1 MAKKKGTPRPLDI
14 AASDL
19 ARLTED
25 EVGNALAKVRAA
37 IKDAN
42 EEDLTRLQDLRGR
55 LTKRLDRFVLADLG
69 SIDQDPRIKD
79 VVNQLAE
86 LTLNVQT
93 AAREMRTVKKTIDR
107 ATEILGYADEFLRIL
122 ARFV

>member
-1 MAKKKGTPRPLDI
+1 MAKNGETTPPLDV
-14 AASDL
+14 AVSDL

-25 EVGNALAKVRAA
+25 ELGNALARVRAA
-37 IKDAN
+37 IKDAD
-42 EEDLTRLQDLRGR
+42 ETDRTRLQDLRDR

-69 SIDQDPRIKD
+69 SIDRDPTIKE
-79 VVNQLAE
+79 VVNHLAE
-86 LTLNVQT
+86 LTLNIQT

>member
-1 MAKKKGTPRPLDI
+1 MAKKEEPTRPLDV

-25 EVGNALAKVRAA
+25 ELGNALAKIRAA
-37 IKDAN
+37 IKDAD
-42 EEDLTRLQDLRGR
+42 EEDLPRLRDVRDR

-69 SIDQDPRIKD
+69 SIDRDPRIKD

-86 LTLNVQT
+86 LTLNIQT

-107 ATEILGYADEFLRIL
+107 ATEILGYVDQFLRIL

>member
-1 MAKKKGTPRPLDI
+1 MAKNGEPIRPLDV
-14 AASDL
+14 AVSDL

-25 EVGNALAKVRAA
+25 ELGNALAKLRAA
-37 IKDAN
+37 IKDAD
-42 EEDLTRLQDLRGR
+42 EADRSRLQDLRDR

-69 SIDQDPRIKD
+69 SIDRDPTIKD
-79 VVNQLAE
+79 VVNQFAE
-86 LTLNVQT
+86 LTLNIQT

>member
-1 MAKKKGTPRPLDI
+1 MAKHRETARPLDV

-42 EEDLTRLQDLRGR
+42 EDELTRLRDIRDR

-69 SIDQDPRIKD
+69 AIDRDPRIKE

-86 LTLNVQT
+86 LTLNIQT

-107 ATEILGYADEFLRIL
+107 ATQILGYADEFLRIL

>member
-1 MAKKKGTPRPLDI
+1 MTENVEPTRPLDV
-14 AASDL
+14 AVSDL

-25 EVGNALAKVRAA
+25 ELGNALAKVRAA
-37 IKDAN
+37 IKDADEAN
-42 EEDLTRLQDLRGR
+42 RTRLQDLRDR

-69 SIDQDPRIKD
+69 SIDRDPTIKE

-86 LTLNVQT
+86 LTLTIQT

>member
-1 MAKKKGTPRPLDI
+1 MSKKEEPTRPLDV
-14 AASDL
+14 AATDL

-25 EVGNALAKVRAA
+25 ELGNALAKIRAA
-37 IKDAN
+37 IKDAD
-42 EEDLTRLQDLRGR
+42 EEDLPRLRDVRDR

-69 SIDQDPRIKD
+69 SIDRDPRIKD

-86 LTLNVQT
+86 LTLNIQT

-107 ATEILGYADEFLRIL
+107 ATEILGYVDQFLRIL

>member
-1 MAKKKGTPRPLDI
+1 MAENGEPTRPLDV
-14 AASDL
+14 AVSDL

-25 EVGNALAKVRAA
+25 ELGNALAKVRAA
-37 IKDAN
+37 IKDA
-42 EEDLTRLQDLRGR
+42 DQADRTRLQDLRDR

-69 SIDQDPRIKD
+69 AIDRDPTIKE
-79 VVNQLAE
+79 VVNQFAE
-86 LTLNVQT
+86 LTLNIQT

-122 ARFV
+122 SRFV